1 MPAYDDP
8 IFGFV
13 TIRDGIKIHR
23 ENCPNAARL
32 RTNYPYRVIE
42 VRWRERKE
50 AKDAKAKD
58 GEKGDTHKR
67 RQG

>member
-1 MPAYDDP
+1 MPTYDDP

-23 ENCPNAARL
+23 EDCPNAARL
-32 RTNYPYRVIE
+32 RENYPYRMIE
-42 VRWRERKE
+42 VRWKPRK
-50 AKDAKAKD
+50 KD